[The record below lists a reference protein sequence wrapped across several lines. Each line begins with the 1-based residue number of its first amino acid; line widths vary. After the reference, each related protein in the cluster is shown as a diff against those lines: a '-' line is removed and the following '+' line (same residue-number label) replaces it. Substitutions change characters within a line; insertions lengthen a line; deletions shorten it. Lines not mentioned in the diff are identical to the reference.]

1 MKMRPLRE
9 DITIGP
15 VTSSLRKAVVEEG
28 WFDSEDDNRMMGF
41 GSGEVGKTAAR
52 EGFVNLL
59 SSDTNEAFI
68 VGIYEAGKPV
78 GYFVVEHKSPNSK
91 TAGVHV
97 YLSPAGRKCNV
108 FRTAL
113 VRLLSLLFENGTYRA
128 ESEIFSYNKNA
139 LSSFLS
145 LGFKRE
151 GYKRASFWVDGNPMT
166 QVMTRM
172 LRKDFRE
179 MYKGVI

>member
-1 MKMRPLRE
+1 MRPLRE
-9 DITIGP
+9 DISIGP
-15 VTSSLRKAVVEEG
+15 ITTPLRQAAVDDG
-28 WFDSEDDNRMMGF
+28 WFDDEEDNRMMGF

-52 EGFVNLL
+52 EGFLSLLTDTVNDCFL
-59 SSDTNEAFI
+59 
-68 VGIYEAGKPV
+68 VGVYQAGDPV
-78 GYFVVEHKSPNSK
+78 GFFVVQQFSPNHK

-97 YLSPAGRKCNV
+97 YVSPKHRKFNV
-108 FRTAL
+108 FRTAM
-113 VRLLSLLFENGTYRA
+113 VRLLALLFENGTYRV
-128 ESEIFSYNKNA
+128 ESEIFSYNKGG

-166 QVMTRM
+166 MVLTRM
-172 LRKDFRE
+172 LRKDFKS